1 MFICGIVSSPTP
13 AVHFFV
19 KVRARGPG
27 VGGNNS
33 DRDFFRLRMVIVRHF
48 FIYICLETLC
58 VDSDEQSNIR
68 FVRIFCLLKR
78 EKSYGP
84 FCAGFASWAAFG
96 AAL

>member
-48 FIYICLETLC
+48 FICLDTLC